1 VQVWSLATG
10 RLLHSLRGHTGSVTS
25 VRLLPQFKLSSKAD
39 EANGEEEDT
48 PSTIKLGP
56 AAVSGSQDCKLR
68 IWNLTSGSLISSTY
82 TYNPITR
89 LVLLPVCQYE
99 EVGAVTGTD
108 GGKLELFQ
116 LKDQPSSLL
125 SERVH
130 EEGITGLASRKVN
143 NHHGEGKMV
152 VVASGARDGVVKVH
166 RVEEDGKRL
175 ACLFVSEEVRS
186 NPGVSVNPRPV
197 SCIQISESGAL
208 FIGDHG
214 CNLKLLDWRTN
225 HLSKA
230 GNHQGDIGFTD
241 CLARGDQQLLIA
253 STFHI
258 DSGDGGF
265 NLFHDSESGLKYL
278 GTVRPAA
285 GPRLF
290 CLALDGPPGGLSLI
304 AGGLEGVVV
313 LWCQG
318 AALGTAARV
327 LRLAQGVDSAS
338 EGEESDYDVFDAEE
352 EDDIERGEEES
363 VNNIHDNKSSGFC
376 NCTLM

>member
-1 VQVWSLATG
+1 VQVWSLERGT
-10 RLLHSLRGHTGSVTS
+10 LLHSLRGHTGSVTS
-25 VRLLPQFKLSSKAD
+25 VRLLPHFKLNSKYDAC
-39 EANGEEEDT
+39 GEEK
-48 PSTIKLGP
+48 PSSAEWVP
-56 AAVSGSQDCKLR
+56 VAVSGSQDCSLR
-68 IWNLTSGSLISSTY
+68 VWNLTSGCLVSSTY

-89 LVLLPVCQYE
+89 LILLPVGQKE
-99 EVGAVTGTD
+99 EIGAISGTD

-116 LKDQPSSLL
+116 INDKPISLL
-125 SERVH
+125 AERVH
-130 EEGITGLASRKVN
+130 EEGITGLASRKVSD
-143 NHHGEGKMV
+143 HHRGKML

-166 RVEEDGKRL
+166 RIEENGKRL
-175 ACLFVSEEVRS
+175 ACLYVSEEVRS
-186 NPGVSVNPRPV
+186 NPGVSINPRSV

-241 CLARGDQQLLIA
+241 CLARGEQQLLIA

-290 CLALDGPPGGLSLI
+290 CVAFAGPPGGLSVI

-313 LWCQG
+313 LWSQG
-318 AALGTAARV
+318 TALGTAARV

-338 EGEESDYDVFDAEE
+338 EGEETDYDVFE
-352 EDDIERGEEES
+352 EDDIERGEEA
-363 VNNIHDNKSSGFC
+363 VNIHDNKSSGFC

>member
-1 VQVWSLATG
+1 
-10 RLLHSLRGHTGSVTS
+10 
-25 VRLLPQFKLSSKAD
+25 VRLLPKFKLNSKD
-39 EANGEEEDT
+39 GDANAEEEDT
-48 PSTIKLGP
+48 PSTEFVP
-56 AAVSGSQDCKLR
+56 AAISGSQDCSLR

-89 LVLLPVCQYE
+89 LVLLPVGQDE

-116 LKDQPSSLL
+116 LNDQPSSLL

-130 EEGITGLASRKVN
+130 EESITGLASRKVS
-143 NHHGEGKMV
+143 HGGGKMV

-166 RVEEDGKRL
+166 RIEEDGKRL
-175 ACLFVSEEVRS
+175 ACLFVSEEVKS

-214 CNLKLLDWRTN
+214 CNLKLLDWQTN

-265 NLFHDSESGLKYL
+265 NIFHDSETGLKYL

-318 AALGTAARV
+318 TSLGTAARV

-338 EGEESDYDVFDAEE
+338 EEEESDYDVFDAEG
-352 EDDIERGEEES
+352 DDIERGEEES
-363 VNNIHDNKSSGFC
+363 VNNIRDNKSSGFC
-376 NCTLM
+376 NCSLM

>member
-1 VQVWSLATG
+1 LETG
-10 RLLHSLRGHTGSVTS
+10 KLLHSLRGHTGSVTS
-25 VRLLPQFKLSSKAD
+25 VRLLPQIKLNSKAD
-39 EANGEEEDT
+39 DDNGEEEDT
-48 PSTIKLGP
+48 PSTKFVP
-56 AAVSGSQDCKLR
+56 AAVSGSQDCSLR

-89 LVLLPVCQYE
+89 LVLLPLGQDE

-143 NHHGEGKMV
+143 NHHGRGKMV

-175 ACLFVSEEVRS
+175 ACLFVSEEVKS

-265 NLFHDSESGLKYL
+265 NLFHDSETGLKYL

-318 AALGTAARV
+318 AAVGTAARV

-352 EDDIERGEEES
+352 EDDIESGEEEA
-363 VNNIHDNKSSGFC
+363 VDIRDNKSSGFC
-376 NCTLM
+376 NCSLM